1 MNKYH
6 FLEIEGEVIS
16 KTPLSTEL
24 KDWLISNKMN
34 YKIYFTADSPFF
46 QFMYLKKHQIYTY
59 NVLTDIYVLDDEVIT
74 AIEECD
80 MIFIYDDVEMRKL
93 NRIRV
98 KPVYYGNG
106 YKRLM
111 RKKKLN
117 RVLNEKYLHT

>member
-6 FLEIEGEVIS
+6 FLEIDGEVIS
-16 KTPLSTEL
+16 KPPLSTEL

-34 YKIYFTADSPFF
+34 YKMYFTADSPVF

-59 NVLTDIYVLDDEVIT
+59 NVSTDIYVLDVEFIT

-117 RVLNEKYLHT
+117 KY